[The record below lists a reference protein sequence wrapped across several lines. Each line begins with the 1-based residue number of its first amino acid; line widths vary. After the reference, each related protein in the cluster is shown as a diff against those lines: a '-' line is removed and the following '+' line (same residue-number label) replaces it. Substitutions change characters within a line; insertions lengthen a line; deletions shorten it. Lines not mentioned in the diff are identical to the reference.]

1 MLFERLEEVLEFEAV
16 GDDEFV
22 ADFAGH
28 VANGAERRADPRLW
42 DDDEPADDHVPPF
55 VFGGYSLAFSVIVAA
70 SSVPDEFEPWSL
82 HSKFLRE
89 GVGSEP
95 LQVVLERISDGR
107 RSARRTVRLLQ
118 RERVFFAADVTFQA
132 RGDSNGGQRCR
143 KEVPPPTA
151 LETGN
156 MGFPAPV
163 MEVRPL
169 AGADSDMLSEVI
181 FPFWARF
188 PNGVSSG
195 SAWSPAAQAWG
206 SDYGTAVGMLLQ
218 SGRSLADGIAR
229 TVEHSMWFH
238 RPLDPA
244 KWFLVDIEPITLR
257 DTQLLSLGTI
267 HDETGAHAASFA
279 QAAMVITGTSASS

>member
-1 MLFERLEEVLEFEAV
+1 MLLERLEEVLEFDAV

-28 VANGAERRADPRLW
+28 MASGAERRADPRLFG
-42 DDDEPADDHVPPF
+42 DDEPADDHVPPF
-55 VFGGYSLAFSVIVAA
+55 VFGGYSLAFSLIVAA
-70 SSVPDEFEPWSL
+70 SSVPDELAPWSL
-82 HSKFLRE
+82 HATFLRE

-95 LQVVLERISDGR
+95 VQVAVERISDGR

-118 RERVFFAADVTFQA
+118 GDRVFFAADLTFQA
-132 RGDSNGGQRCR
+132 RADSDGGQRPP
-143 KEVPPPTA
+143 KDVPPAAA
-151 LETGN
+151 LETAI

-163 MEVRPL
+163 MEVRPRR
-169 AGADSDMLSEVI
+169 GADADMLTEVI

-188 PNGVSSG
+188 PNGVPSG
-195 SAWSPAAQAWG
+195 SAWSAAAQAWS
-206 SDYGTAVGMLLQ
+206 SDYGTAVGMLHQ

-238 RPLDPA
+238 RALDPA
-244 KWFLVDIEPITLR
+244 KWFLVDIEPMAHR
-257 DTQLLSLGTI
+257 GTQLLSLGTI
-267 HDETGAHAASFA
+267 HDDAGAHAASFV

>member
-1 MLFERLEEVLEFEAV
+1 VLFDRLEQVLEFEVV

-42 DDDEPADDHVPPF
+42 DLDEPADDDIPPF
-55 VFGGYSLAFSVIVAA
+55 VFGGYSLAFALVVAA
-70 SSVPDEFEPWSL
+70 SSVRDELRPWSL
-82 HSKFLRE
+82 HAKFVRE

-95 LQVVLERISDGR
+95 VRVALERVTDGR
-107 RSARRTVRLLQ
+107 RSARRTVQLLQ
-118 RERVFFAADVTFQA
+118 KDRVFFAADVTLQEQA
-132 RGDSNGGQRCR
+132 DSNGWQRPPR
-143 KEVPPPTA
+143 EVPPPTS
-151 LETGN
+151 LETGI

-169 AGADSDMLSEVI
+169 AGRDTNMLKEVI

-188 PNGVSSG
+188 PNGVPSG
-195 SAWSPAAQAWG
+195 TAWSPAAQAWS
-206 SDYGTAVGMLLQ
+206 SDYGTAVGMLFQ

-244 KWFLVDIEPITLR
+244 KWFLVDNEPITLR
-257 DTQLLSLGTI
+257 DTQLLSLGTV
-267 HDETGAHAASFA
+267 HDETGVHAASFT
-279 QAAMVITGTSASS
+279 QAAMVLTGTSASS